1 MYTFTSTYG
10 DGIKVSGIESGI
22 SSKDMEL
29 LSWVCNAYGFL
40 LPRKEKIDT
49 KTFAELIDDYYS
61 QDDFHNK
68 LAYTFL
74 MELHNKEED

>member
-1 MYTFTSTYG
+1 MYTFTSTYW
-10 DGIKVSGIESGI
+10 DGIKISGIEDGI

-49 KTFAELIDDYYS
+49 KNMITYNTFSTRLSPNTQFNVIPLR
-61 QDDFHNK
+61 N
-68 LAYTFL
+68 
-74 MELHNKEED
+74 